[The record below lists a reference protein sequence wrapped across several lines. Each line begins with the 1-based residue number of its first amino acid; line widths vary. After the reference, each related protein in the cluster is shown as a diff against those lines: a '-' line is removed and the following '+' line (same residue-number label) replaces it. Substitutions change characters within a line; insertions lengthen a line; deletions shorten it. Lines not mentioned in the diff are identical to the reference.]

1 VGFNDGGVLPL
12 AEQFSGVEEQRG
24 DVFIEVNVG
33 RILEGLINN
42 IERHTG
48 TSRINGE
55 GFD

>member
-1 VGFNDGGVLPL
+1 VGFDDGGVLPL

-33 RILEGLINN
+33 CILEGLINN
-42 IERHTG
+42 IERHAG